1 MPSHSS
7 LERERL
13 PLNRCL
19 VRPSYRRVSL
29 SRGNVIEASSPQRWR
44 NRDRRR
50 QIILREAIRLLGDR
64 GYDGFGLQELAT
76 NCGLSKP
83 GLLHH
88 FNSKEQLLVSVLE
101 DRDAR
106 NEELVSTM
114 ITSAE
119 TLDLPPALVRSK
131 LREIIRSIVAEN
143 ALQPELVRFR
153 VRLRSDSLSPHHPAY
168 EYMRQSQKEK
178 ITRLAKNIAI
188 FSINPE
194 NAARHVVTSVS
205 GLEEQWIRE
214 DLSFDLAKV
223 SSDIIDVIF
232 DNF

>member
-1 MPSHSS
+1 MQC
-7 LERERL
+7 L

-19 VRPSYRRVSL
+19 ILPNYQCVSL
-29 SRGNVIEASSPQRWR
+29 NRGNVIEASAPQKWR

-50 QIILREAIRLLGDR
+50 QIILQESIRLLGDR

-88 FNSKEQLLVSVLE
+88 FNSKEQLLVGVLE

-106 NEELVSTM
+106 NEELVATM
-114 ITSAE
+114 ITSAQ
-119 TLDLPPALVRSK
+119 TLDLPPTLVRSNLQK
-131 LREIIRSIVAEN
+131 IMRSVVAEN
-143 ALQPELVRFR
+143 AQQPELVRFR
-153 VRLRSDSLSPHHPAY
+153 VRLRSDSLNPHHPAH
-168 EYMRQSQKEK
+168 EYMRLSQQEK

-188 FSINPE
+188 FSSQPE
-194 NAARHVVTSVS
+194 NAARCVVASVC
-205 GLEEQWIRE
+205 GLEEQWLRE

-223 SSDIIDVIF
+223 SEDIITGIF
-232 DNF
+232 DKFSELTP